1 MQACG
6 TVVVGQRDTDD
17 PLGPDAGRGRRFCI
31 AQTLATRHPRLTLRE
46 LAEPHFETWVQ
57 ESFKLAVSTAYRK
70 GKIKSGIDKDHGASL
85 PRGYHAAAQHIAERR
100 LVLSGYRLADFL
112 RSNFP

>member
-1 MQACG
+1 ML
-6 TVVVGQRDTDD
+6 TDD
-17 PLGPDAGRGRRFCI
+17 RYDAAGAL
-31 AQTLATRHPRLTLRE
+31 AQALETRHPRLTLGE
-46 LAEPHFETWVQ
+46 LAEPHFEAWTQ

-70 GKIKSGIDKDHGASL
+70 GKIKGGVDKDHGIAL
-85 PRGYHAAAQHIAERR
+85 PRGYHAAARHVAERR